1 MGRMSKPPYQQRS
14 HHLKLKQVYL
24 LKVLPCCLCK
34 VWMNLM
40 SFVVFPVF
48 LSPRRPCSSVSAL
61 LFVSVFVFCTF
72 IVFFFCF
79 ALISLTFL
87 CAWQF
92 SLSLGQLSVHL
103 FALHF
108 SSCSQVV
115 LCAFLYFFIVLGFV
129 FFYLICFKAHLLV
142 SKPSTHITEPYP
154 IDFSA
159 L

>member
-1 MGRMSKPPYQQRS
+1 MGRMSKPPYQQRC

-34 VWMNLM
+34 VWMNLI
-40 SFVVFPVF
+40 SFLVFPDVF

-61 LFVSVFVFCTF
+61 LFVSMLVFRTF
-72 IVFFFCF
+72 IVFFFCLF
-79 ALISLTFL
+79 CFDIFYFFVRLTV
-87 CAWQF
+87 F
-92 SLSLGQLSVHL
+92 SLPRSVVRPSVCPPLLLMFPGCSLCFPLL
-103 FALHF
+103 FY
-108 SSCSQVV
+108 C
-115 LCAFLYFFIVLGFV
+115 FV

>member
-72 IVFFFCF
+72 IVFFFVLLWYLWLFC
-79 ALISLTFL
+79 ALDSFLSPSVSCPSICLPSTSPHVPRLFFVLSSTFL
-87 CAWQF
+87 
-92 SLSLGQLSVHL
+92 L
-103 FALHF
+103 FWGLFFFTLFVLKLTCWCLNLLH
-108 SSCSQVV
+108 
-115 LCAFLYFFIVLGFV
+115 
-129 FFYLICFKAHLLV
+129 
-142 SKPSTHITEPYP
+142 T
-154 IDFSA
+154 
-159 L
+159 

>member
-1 MGRMSKPPYQQRS
+1 MGRMSKPPYQQRC
-14 HHLKLKQVYL
+14 HHLKWKQVYL

-34 VWMNLM
+34 VWMNLI
-40 SFVVFPVF
+40 SFLVFPDVF

-61 LFVSVFVFCTF
+61 LFVSVLVFRTF
-72 IVFFFCF
+72 IVFFLFVLLWYLLLFC
-79 ALISLTFL
+79 ALDSFLSPSVSCPSICLPSTSPHVPRLFFVLSSTFL
-87 CAWQF
+87 
-92 SLSLGQLSVHL
+92 L
-103 FALHF
+103 F
-108 SSCSQVV
+108 C
-115 LCAFLYFFIVLGFV
+115 

>member
-1 MGRMSKPPYQQRS
+1 MGRMSKPPYQQRC

-34 VWMNLM
+34 VWMNLI
-40 SFVVFPVF
+40 SFLVFPDVF

-61 LFVSVFVFCTF
+61 LFVSVLVFRTF
-72 IVFFFCF
+72 IVFFFVCF
-79 ALISLTFL
+79 ALISFTFL

-115 LCAFLYFFIVLGFV
+115 LCAFLYFFIVLFFFTLFV
-129 FFYLICFKAHLLV
+129 LKLTCWCLNLLH
-142 SKPSTHITEPYP
+142 T
-154 IDFSA
+154 
-159 L
+159 